1 MEEQT
6 TQQAKVA
13 PRKRKLAWL
22 WIALAALAIVLVAG
36 AAFMGGR
43 LLAGGRGMLESKRK
57 AVDVAE
63 VGSTEG
69 DEGQVVRRSKQVV
82 MSVEFTPPEELPP
95 RRPEAIGRV
104 RRITGDG
111 FILFKPEIRDGVVT
125 FDSSEKGMKGQEF
138 EIVVTRDTH
147 VYAVEDKG
155 AGFEAD
161 DGTLEGIQEGTQVW
175 VWGEKRGDRIVAEV
189 MARMRFTP
197 PPSP

>member
-1 MEEQT
+1 MQEQT
-6 TQQAKVA
+6 TQQAEVA
-13 PRKRKLAWL
+13 PRKRKLTWL
-22 WIALAALAIVLVAG
+22 WIALAALVIVLVAG

-43 LLAGGRGMLESKRK
+43 LLAGGRAMLESKRK
-57 AVDVAE
+57 AVDVAV

-69 DEGQVVRRSKQVV
+69 GVGQVVSRSMQVV
-82 MSVEFTPPEELPP
+82 VSVEVTPPEVLPP

-111 FILFKPEIRDGVVT
+111 FILFKPEITGGVAV
-125 FDSSEKGMKGQEF
+125 FDSEEGMKGQEF

-189 MARMRFTP
+189 VARMRFTP